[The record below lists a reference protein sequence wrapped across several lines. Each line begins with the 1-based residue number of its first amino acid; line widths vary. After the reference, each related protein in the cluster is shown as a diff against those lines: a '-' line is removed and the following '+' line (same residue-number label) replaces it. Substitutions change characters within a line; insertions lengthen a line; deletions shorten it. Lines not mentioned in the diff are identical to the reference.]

1 MIRALWTAAS
11 GMMAQQL
18 NIDTISNN
26 LSNVNTTG
34 FKKNRA
40 EFEDLI
46 YQTTAE
52 AGTPVATGLT
62 LPTGIQVGLGV
73 RPSATQKLFMQG
85 NIYQTE
91 NPLDIAIE
99 GDGFFQVTLP
109 DGTIAYTRDGSFKL
123 DANGN
128 VVTSDGYFIEP
139 PITIP
144 QNATS
149 ISISPEGVVSVKV
162 PGQVAAQ
169 NVGQIQLARFVNPA
183 GLKAVGD
190 NLFKETDA
198 SGAPIVANPGTN
210 GMGNLRQGF
219 LEASNV
225 QVVEEM
231 VKLITAQRAY
241 ESNSKSI
248 QTADDMLRI
257 ANGLKR

>member
-99 GDGFFQVTLP
+99 GDGFFQVMLP

>member
-1 MIRALWTAAS
+1 M
-11 GMMAQQL
+11 
-18 NIDTISNN
+18 
-26 LSNVNTTG
+26 
-34 FKKNRA
+34 
-40 EFEDLI
+40 
-46 YQTTAE
+46 
-52 AGTPVATGLT
+52 
-62 LPTGIQVGLGV
+62 

>member
-26 LSNVNTTG
+26 LANVNTTG

-62 LPTGIQVGLGV
+62 LPTGIQIGLGV

-109 DGTIAYTRDGSFKL
+109 DGTVAYTRDGSFKL

-128 VVTSDGYFIEP
+128 IVTSDGYFIEP

-149 ISISPEGVVSVKV
+149 ISISPEGVVSVKI

-183 GLKAVGD
+183 GLKAIGD

>member
-52 AGTPVATGLT
+52 AGTPVASGLT

-123 DANGN
+123 DADGN
-128 VVTSDGYFIEP
+128 IVTSDGYFIEP